1 MDKEL
6 QQWLWALA
14 RRWGLEGEL
23 ARQAPLFLWREAVG
37 PELAKLARPLYVDGR
52 TLHLAVASY
61 SVATE
66 LRLLEGKLLARL
78 GEVLPELRIGGL
90 KFHVLPAP
98 PPARKVEVQEPC
110 AEDWQAAEGAI
121 SKELPSELRRRLV
134 RVAAWAQARERA
146 VLAAGGRRCPRCG
159 VAHPGPEELCRLC
172 ALAPKG
178 QDGPPPGPMGSTA

>member
-6 QQWLWALA
+6 QQWLQALA

-23 ARQAPLFLWREAVG
+23 AQQAPLFSWQEAVG
-37 PELAKLARPLYVDGR
+37 PELAKLARPLYVEGR

-61 SVATE
+61 TAATE

-78 GEVLPELRIGGL
+78 GEVLSGLRIERL
-90 KFHVLPAP
+90 KFHVLPSP
-98 PPARKVEVQEPC
+98 TPARKEKPQEPSP
-110 AEDWQAAEGAI
+110 EDWRAAEGDI
-121 SKELPSELRRRLV
+121 PEGLPEELRRKLV
-134 RVAAWAQARERA
+134 RIAAWARARERA

-172 ALAPKG
+172 ALVPEEGA
-178 QDGPPPGPMGSTA
+178 D